1 MRRSMLLLL
10 AAATVVVALLAGR
23 ALATEGRAAPRSSTA
38 QIPTRSTSE
47 PKTAGPTRVDERG
60 IPHGWPH
67 DRVGAA
73 AAAVSAVRQSG
84 TIARSGFITR
94 SDVIRSIATDEFGSE
109 LASLSSTQLEDLT
122 SELGAVSIAASDLL
136 WSEIPLTFEVV
147 AADALAARV
156 RVWSV
161 LIVGVPDVGA
171 PRQVWRTVTVDLA
184 WESDDWLIS
193 GWTSTS
199 GPTPLLASG
208 PPISTTTAIDEV
220 ISWTPAELGGA

>member
-1 MRRSMLLLL
+1 MRRSMLLL
-10 AAATVVVALLAGR
+10 AAAAVVAAFLAGR
-23 ALATEGRAAPRSSTA
+23 ALATGRATPQPSTA

-47 PKTAGPTRVDERG
+47 PKAAGPTRVDERG

-67 DRVGAA
+67 DRAGAA

-84 TIARSGFITR
+84 SIARSGFITR

-136 WSEIPLTFEVV
+136 WSEMPLTFEVV

-171 PRQVWRTVTVDLA
+171 PRQIWRTVTVDLA
-184 WESDDWLIS
+184 WEIGDWLIS
-193 GWTSTS
+193 GWTSTA
-199 GPTPLLASG
+199 GPTPLLDSG
-208 PPISTTTAIDEV
+208 PISTTSAIDEV
-220 ISWTPAELGGA
+220 ISWMPVALGGA